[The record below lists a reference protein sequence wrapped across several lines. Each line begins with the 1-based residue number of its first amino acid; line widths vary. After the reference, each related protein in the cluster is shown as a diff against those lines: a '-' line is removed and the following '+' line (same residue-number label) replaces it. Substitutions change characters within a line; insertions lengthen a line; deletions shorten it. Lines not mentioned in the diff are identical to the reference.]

1 MGGRQGEAERGGADS
16 IAQLR
21 RPDGWGTGGHKDMTE
36 QGRQLAEENIARAR
50 AAYLRCVEAGEV
62 ALNAFESSTARAAGL
77 MGLSADGR
85 NADGPTARGWAAM
98 RAMAQTLF
106 VATDTNMRA
115 GFSFASSLVRAE
127 DARAA
132 ADLQSRYLREQGE
145 RFAHQM
151 LDLQRTALRA
161 AGDVARG
168 TGAGPL

>member
-1 MGGRQGEAERGGADS
+1 
-16 IAQLR
+16 
-21 RPDGWGTGGHKDMTE
+21 MTD
-36 QGRQLAEENIARAR
+36 QGRQLAAENIARAR
-50 AAYLRCVEAGEV
+50 AAYLRYVEASEV
-62 ALNAFESSTARAAGL
+62 ALNAFETSAARAAGL
-77 MGLSADGR
+77 MGVTLPAAAADGPD
-85 NADGPTARGWAAM
+85 ADSPTARGWAAM

-115 GFSFASSLVRAE
+115 GFSFASKLVQAE

-132 ADLQSRYLREQGE
+132 IDLQSRYLQEQSE

>member
-1 MGGRQGEAERGGADS
+1 
-16 IAQLR
+16 
-21 RPDGWGTGGHKDMTE
+21 MTE

-50 AAYLRCVEAGEV
+50 AAYMRYVEAGEV

-77 MGLSADGR
+77 MGLGLPLSADGR
-85 NADGPTARGWAAM
+85 GADSPAAQGWAAM

-106 VATDTNMRA
+106 VATDTNVRA
-115 GFSFASSLVRAE
+115 GFSFASKLVRAE
-127 DARAA
+127 DAQAA
-132 ADLQSRYLREQGE
+132 VSLQSRYLQEQSE

>member
-1 MGGRQGEAERGGADS
+1 MS
-16 IAQLR
+16 
-21 RPDGWGTGGHKDMTE
+21 E

-62 ALNAFESSTARAAGL
+62 ALNAFESSAARTAGL
-77 MGLSADGR
+77 MGIGLTADGR
-85 NADGPTARGWAAM
+85 DADTPAARGWAAM
-98 RAMAQTLF
+98 RAMAQTLL
-106 VATDTNMRA
+106 VANDTNVRA
-115 GFSFASSLVRAE
+115 GFSFASRLVRAE

-132 ADLQSRYLREQGE
+132 VDLQSRYLQEQSE

>member
-1 MGGRQGEAERGGADS
+1 
-16 IAQLR
+16 
-21 RPDGWGTGGHKDMTE
+21 MTE
-36 QGRQLAEENIARAR
+36 QGRQLAEENIARVR

-62 ALNAFESSTARAAGL
+62 ALNTFESSAARTAGL
-77 MGLSADGR
+77 MGLMGLGLAAAADGR
-85 NADGPTARGWAAM
+85 GADSSTARNWAAM

-115 GFSFASSLVRAE
+115 GFAFASDLVRAE

-132 ADLQSRYLREQGE
+132 AGLQRTYLQEQSE

-161 AGDVARG
+161 AGEVARG